1 MLLSGMAVDPIL
13 NMAKTRK
20 RLETAVTEADAP
32 ANQPD
37 SQDRHDAST
46 NGDAERI
53 AARAYELY
61 LARGGAHGSD
71 WEDWLTA
78 ERELAGSRHDTE
90 ER

>member
-1 MLLSGMAVDPIL
+1 V
-13 NMAKTRK
+13 
-20 RLETAVTEADAP
+20 ADAP
-32 ANQPD
+32 VGPPQTPEP
-37 SQDRHDAST
+37 QHDVAAK
-46 NGDAERI
+46 GPLERI

-78 ERELAGSRHDTE
+78 ERELTGTRPDTE

>member
-1 MLLSGMAVDPIL
+1 MAR
-13 NMAKTRK
+13 TRK
-20 RLETAVTEADAP
+20 RSGSATTVADAP
-32 ANQPD
+32 VGPPQTPEP
-37 SQDRHDAST
+37 QHDVAAK
-46 NGDAERI
+46 GPLERI

-78 ERELAGSRHDTE
+78 ERELTGTRPDTE

>member
-1 MLLSGMAVDPIL
+1 MAVDAVVC
-13 NMAKTRK
+13 MAKTRK
-20 RLETAVTEADAP
+20 RSETATIEPDTP
-32 ANQPD
+32 ANQPG
-37 SQDRHDAST
+37 SPKPRHDVSI

-61 LARGGAHGSD
+61 LARGGTHGSD

-78 ERELAGSRHDTE
+78 ERELTGTHSDTE